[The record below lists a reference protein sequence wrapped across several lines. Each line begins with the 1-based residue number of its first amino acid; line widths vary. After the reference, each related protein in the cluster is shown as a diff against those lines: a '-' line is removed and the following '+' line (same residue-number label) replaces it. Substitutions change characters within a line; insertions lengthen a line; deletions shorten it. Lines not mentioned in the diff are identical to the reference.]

1 MTPSKD
7 HLSNV
12 DISTVYLG
20 ILNIT
25 LHKINQNIIVSLNQ
39 ESMQSPPQREI
50 LHYRLE
56 KFRMHMGLSY
66 MIKEKVFNKFL
77 YLDMYFSND

>member
-50 LHYRLE
+50 LDITLPAREIQDITRTLE
-56 KFRMHMGLSY
+56 PMNSEILHMGLSD
-66 MIKEKVFNKFL
+66 MI
-77 YLDMYFSND
+77 

>member
-1 MTPSKD
+1 MFDPSMRLRAEPASEPGKERCRPMTPSKD

-25 LHKINQNIIVSLNQ
+25 LHKINQNIIVSLHQ
-39 ESMQSPPQREI
+39 ESMQSPPQG
-50 LHYRLE
+50 E
-56 KFRMHMGLSY
+56 KLLG
-66 MIKEKVFNKFL
+66 
-77 YLDMYFSND
+77 

>member
-25 LHKINQNIIVSLNQ
+25 LHKINQNMIVST
-39 ESMQSPPQREI
+39 ERASMQSPLQREK
-50 LHYRLE
+50 LPDLR
-56 KFRMHMGLSY
+56 
-66 MIKEKVFNKFL
+66 
-77 YLDMYFSND
+77 

>member
-1 MTPSKD
+1 MGEVPSSQPGKERCRPMTPSKD

-25 LHKINQNIIVSLNQ
+25 LHKINQNMIKTERV
-39 ESMQSPPQREI
+39 SMQSPLQREI
-50 LHYRLE
+50 TRLG
-56 KFRMHMGLSY
+56 RDNAIILRSHSLR
-66 MIKEKVFNKFL
+66 
-77 YLDMYFSND
+77 

>member
-25 LHKINQNIIVSLNQ
+25 LHKINQNIIVSLHQ

-50 LHYRLE
+50 LDITLPAREIQDINRTLE
-56 KFRMHMGLSY
+56 PMNSEILHMGLSD
-66 MIKEKVFNKFL
+66 MI
-77 YLDMYFSND
+77 